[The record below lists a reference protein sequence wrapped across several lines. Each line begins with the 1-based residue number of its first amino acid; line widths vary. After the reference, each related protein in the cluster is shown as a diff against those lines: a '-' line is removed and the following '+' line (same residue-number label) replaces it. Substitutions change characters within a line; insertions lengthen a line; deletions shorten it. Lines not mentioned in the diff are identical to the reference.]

1 MVICWFDHYLKKTP
15 KFSDGLRNRN
25 QPSFEGGFSGSLPPQ
40 FWLFHPS
47 FDPSTFSGCRVSIL
61 PASSSSR
68 HWRPQRP
75 AASASCGRLYGAYR
89 QFQWRWGRSLLLF
102 LQPPAWIPLWRR
114 DTWTETEQ
122 TQGCMSFLSTSPP
135 LPLSMNAWSDCHAQ
149 WSPSFLNQLLLTTTA
164 ANYTILIENHNRT
177 KSQDKILY
185 GTLPTEHHADTK
197 TTIL

>member
-1 MVICWFDHYLKKTP
+1 MGWETQINPHSREVFLA
-15 KFSDGLRNRN
+15 
-25 QPSFEGGFSGSLPPQ
+25 
-40 FWLFHPS
+40 LFHPS
-47 FDPSTFSGCRVSIL
+47 FNSSTFSGCRVSIL

-89 QFQWRWGRSLLLF
+89 RFQWRWGRSLLLC

-122 TQGCMSFLSTSPP
+122 TQGYVSFLSTSPP

-149 WSPSFLNQLLLTTTA
+149 WSPLLSQPAPTDDDCCKLHNINREPQPHEITGQDTVRHTTHRA
-164 ANYTILIENHNRT
+164 PRWH
-177 KSQDKILY
+177 
-185 GTLPTEHHADTK
+185 
-197 TTIL
+197 

>member
-1 MVICWFDHYLKKTP
+1 MGWETEINPHSREVFLA
-15 KFSDGLRNRN
+15 
-25 QPSFEGGFSGSLPPQ
+25 
-40 FWLFHPS
+40 LFHPS
-47 FDPSTFSGCRVSIL
+47 FDPSTFSGCRASIL

-122 TQGCMSFLSTSPP
+122 TQGYVSFLSTSPP

-149 WSPSFLNQLLLTTTA
+149 WSPSFLNQLLLTTSA